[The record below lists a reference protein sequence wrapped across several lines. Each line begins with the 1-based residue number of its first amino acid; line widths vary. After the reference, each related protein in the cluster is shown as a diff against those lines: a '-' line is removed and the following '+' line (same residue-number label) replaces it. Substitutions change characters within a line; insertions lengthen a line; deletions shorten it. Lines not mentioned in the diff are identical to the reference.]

1 MVFEKMNM
9 DPFSN
14 SHLKEFPEEGIDSS
28 SEDFRTSKSSEYVTT
43 LLPDGLY
50 LPNPEKLVGME
61 RLIRCKFDNAYYQP
75 LRKIDWNVFVTLKF
89 RRKRYTS
96 TSQSA
101 SWRRE
106 RYLRDL
112 GHEVIGQLNLSSNDL
127 QYFWAEETNAENQA
141 HYHVL
146 FHRVYPNKCSV
157 EDLRKSIERNIDPK
171 IVQIP
176 RTLADHEPPHVQT
189 VKSQDQVVRYVLK
202 LPLFRDEPK
211 VVGHSHKFVRFF
223 KRRENWLQKQAA

>member
-1 MVFEKMNM
+1 
-9 DPFSN
+9 
-14 SHLKEFPEEGIDSS
+14 
-28 SEDFRTSKSSEYVTT
+28 

-89 RRKRYTS
+89 RGKRYTG
-96 TSQSA
+96 TSQSG

-112 GHEVIGQLNLSSNDL
+112 GHEVIGELDLSSNDL
-127 QYFWAEETNAENQA
+127 QYFWAEEINAEDQA

-146 FHRVYPNKCSV
+146 FHLVYPDKCSLD
-157 EDLRKSIERNIDPK
+157 DLRRSIEVNIDPK

-176 RTLADHEPPHVQT
+176 KSLPDQEPPHVQT
-189 VKSQDQVVRYVLK
+189 VKSRDQVVRYVLK
-202 LPLFRDEPK
+202 VPLFQDEPK
-211 VVGHSHKFVRFF
+211 VVGYSHKFIRFW
-223 KRRENWLQKQAA
+223 KRHRNWIQKQAA